1 MTGKMYESDG
11 VMHRHLPSSGV
22 GSYGSEGSG
31 HLSSNPLPTLQNMT
45 TQCMPSS
52 ECLVL
57 GAR

>member
-1 MTGKMYESDG
+1 MKVI
-11 VMHRHLPSSGV
+11 VMHRHLPSSGG

-31 HLSSNPLPTLQNMT
+31 HPSSNQLPTLQNMT

-52 ECLVL
+52 ECLAL